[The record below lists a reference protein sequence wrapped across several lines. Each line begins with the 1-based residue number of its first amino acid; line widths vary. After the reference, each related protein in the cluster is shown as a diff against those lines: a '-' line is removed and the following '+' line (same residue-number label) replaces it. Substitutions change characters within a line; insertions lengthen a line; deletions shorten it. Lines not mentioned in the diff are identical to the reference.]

1 MEFDVRDWLL
11 VIGPV
16 FIVGVLVHGYW
27 RMRSN
32 RNTLKMAL
40 DKTFLTDN
48 GDVDDEDKHD
58 LSFFKAELPNGG
70 ARLVSDPEQV
80 ALDLNEEVPVL
91 MDPVEMGDASPADR
105 PIADRPIADRPR
117 AERNVQRAPARDRVR
132 TVTESSQK
140 IETSVDEQTSISD
153 SESTTKQRPGA
164 NCPERFVILYVAAIQ
179 GPFEGQHL
187 LECLLDQGM
196 TFGEMD
202 IFHRTSD
209 AGKILFSS
217 ANAVAPGTFV
227 VSEMHQIKTP
237 AISLFMQAN
246 LLNDPLAAYDQ
257 MVEVAQNLA
266 LDLVGEVKD
275 ESRSVLTP
283 QTIEHGRQSL
293 VEFVHRYYR

>member
-40 DKTFLTDN
+40 DKTFLTEN
-48 GDVDDEDKHD
+48 GDLDDEDKHD
-58 LSFFKAELPNGG
+58 LSYFKAELPNGG

-105 PIADRPIADRPR
+105 RIADRPR
-117 AERNVQRAPARDRVR
+117 AERNIQRAPARDRVR

-140 IETSVDEQTSISD
+140 IETSVDEQVSVSD

-164 NCPERFVILYVAAIQ
+164 NCPERFVILYVAAIH

>member
-48 GDVDDEDKHD
+48 GDLNDEDKHD

-105 PIADRPIADRPR
+105 PIA
-117 AERNVQRAPARDRVR
+117 ERNVQRAPARDRVR

-140 IETSVDEQTSISD
+140 IETSVDEQVSVSD

-164 NCPERFVILYVAAIQ
+164 NCPERFVILYVAAIH

>member
-48 GDVDDEDKHD
+48 GDLDDEDKHD
-58 LSFFKAELPNGG
+58 LSYFKAELPNGG

-105 PIADRPIADRPR
+105 PIA
-117 AERNVQRAPARDRVR
+117 ERNIQRAPARDRVR
-132 TVTESSQK
+132 TVTESAQK
-140 IETSVDEQTSISD
+140 IETSVDEQTSVSD
-153 SESTTKQRPGA
+153 HESTTKQRPGA
-164 NCPERFVILYVAAIQ
+164 NCPERFVILYVAAIHE
-179 GPFEGQHL
+179 PFEGQHL

>member
-48 GDVDDEDKHD
+48 GDLDDEDKHD
-58 LSFFKAELPNGG
+58 LSYFKAELPNGG

-105 PIADRPIADRPR
+105 RIADRPK
-117 AERNVQRAPARDRVR
+117 AEINVQRAPSRDSVR

-140 IETSVDEQTSISD
+140 IETSVDEQVSVSD

-164 NCPERFVILYVAAIQ
+164 NCPERFVILYVAAIH

>member
-1 MEFDVRDWLL
+1 MESLMEFDVRDWLL

-40 DKTFLTDN
+40 DKTFLTEN
-48 GDVDDEDKHD
+48 GDLDDEDKHD
-58 LSFFKAELPNGG
+58 LSYFKAELPNGG

-105 PIADRPIADRPR
+105 PIA
-117 AERNVQRAPARDRVR
+117 ERNVQRAPARDRVR

-140 IETSVDEQTSISD
+140 IETSVDEQTSVSD

-227 VSEMHQIKTP
+227 VSEMHEIKTP

>member
-48 GDVDDEDKHD
+48 GDLNDEDKHD

-105 PIADRPIADRPR
+105 RIADRPK
-117 AERNVQRAPARDRVR
+117 AEINVQRAPARDRVR

-140 IETSVDEQTSISD
+140 IETSVDEQVSVSD

-164 NCPERFVILYVAAIQ
+164 NCPERFVILYVAAIH

>member
-48 GDVDDEDKHD
+48 GDLDDEDKHD
-58 LSFFKAELPNGG
+58 LSYFKAELPNGG

-105 PIADRPIADRPR
+105 RIADRPK
-117 AERNVQRAPARDRVR
+117 AEINVQRAPARDRVR
-132 TVTESSQK
+132 TVTESAQK
-140 IETSVDEQTSISD
+140 IETSVDEQTSVSD
-153 SESTTKQRPGA
+153 HESTTKQRPGA
-164 NCPERFVILYVAAIQ
+164 NCPERFVILYVAAIH

>member
-1 MEFDVRDWLL
+1 MESLMEFDVRDWLL

-48 GDVDDEDKHD
+48 GDLDDEDKHD
-58 LSFFKAELPNGG
+58 LSYFKAELPNGG

-91 MDPVEMGDASPADR
+91 MNPVEMGDASPADR
-105 PIADRPIADRPR
+105 RIADRPR
-117 AERNVQRAPARDRVR
+117 AERNIQRAPARDRVR
-132 TVTESSQK
+132 TVTESAQK
-140 IETSVDEQTSISD
+140 IETSVDEQTSVSD
-153 SESTTKQRPGA
+153 HESTTKQRPGA
-164 NCPERFVILYVAAIQ
+164 NCPERFVILYVAAIH

>member
-48 GDVDDEDKHD
+48 GDLNDEDKHD

-105 PIADRPIADRPR
+105 PIA
-117 AERNVQRAPARDRVR
+117 ERNVQRAPARDRVR

-140 IETSVDEQTSISD
+140 IETSVDEQSSVSD

-164 NCPERFVILYVAAIQ
+164 NCPERFVILYVAAIH

-227 VSEMHQIKTP
+227 VSEMHEIKTP

>member
-105 PIADRPIADRPR
+105 RIADRPK
-117 AERNVQRAPARDRVR
+117 AEINVQRAPARDRVR

-140 IETSVDEQTSISD
+140 IETSVDEQVSVSD

-164 NCPERFVILYVAAIQ
+164 NCPERFVILYVAAIH

>member
-48 GDVDDEDKHD
+48 GDLNDEDKHD

-105 PIADRPIADRPR
+105 RIADRPR
-117 AERNVQRAPARDRVR
+117 AERNIQRAPARDRVR
-132 TVTESSQK
+132 TVTESAQK
-140 IETSVDEQTSISD
+140 IETSVDEQTSVSD
-153 SESTTKQRPGA
+153 HESTTKQRPGA
-164 NCPERFVILYVAAIQ
+164 NCPERFVILYVAAIH

>member
-40 DKTFLTDN
+40 DKTFLTEN
-48 GDVDDEDKHD
+48 GDLDDEDKHD
-58 LSFFKAELPNGG
+58 LSYFKAELPNGG

-105 PIADRPIADRPR
+105 PIADRPR

-140 IETSVDEQTSISD
+140 IETSVDEQTSVSD

-164 NCPERFVILYVAAIQ
+164 NCPERFVILYVAAIH

-217 ANAVAPGTFV
+217 ANAIAPGTFV
-227 VSEMHQIKTP
+227 VSEMHEIKTP

>member
-48 GDVDDEDKHD
+48 GDLDDEDKHD
-58 LSFFKAELPNGG
+58 LSYFKAELPNGG

-105 PIADRPIADRPR
+105 PIA
-117 AERNVQRAPARDRVR
+117 ERNIQRAPARDRVR
-132 TVTESSQK
+132 TVTESAQK
-140 IETSVDEQTSISD
+140 IETSVDEQTAVSD
-153 SESTTKQRPGA
+153 HESKTKQRPGA
-164 NCPERFVILYVAAIQ
+164 NCPERFVILYVAAIH

>member
-48 GDVDDEDKHD
+48 GDLDDEDKHD
-58 LSFFKAELPNGG
+58 LSYFKAELPNGG

-91 MDPVEMGDASPADR
+91 MNPVEMGDASPADR
-105 PIADRPIADRPR
+105 RIADRPR
-117 AERNVQRAPARDRVR
+117 AERNIQRAPARDRVR
-132 TVTESSQK
+132 TVTESAQK
-140 IETSVDEQTSISD
+140 IETSVDEQTSVSD
-153 SESTTKQRPGA
+153 HESTTKQRPGA
-164 NCPERFVILYVAAIQ
+164 NCPERFVILYVAAIHE
-179 GPFEGQHL
+179 PVEGQHL

>member
-48 GDVDDEDKHD
+48 GDLNDEDKHD

-105 PIADRPIADRPR
+105 RIADRPR
-117 AERNVQRAPARDRVR
+117 AERNIQRAPARDRVR
-132 TVTESSQK
+132 TVTESAQK
-140 IETSVDEQTSISD
+140 IETSVDEQVSVSD

-164 NCPERFVILYVAAIQ
+164 NCPERFVILYVAAIH

>member
-105 PIADRPIADRPR
+105 RIADRPR
-117 AERNVQRAPARDRVR
+117 AERNIQRAPARDRVR
-132 TVTESSQK
+132 TVTESAQK
-140 IETSVDEQTSISD
+140 IETSVDEQTAVSD
-153 SESTTKQRPGA
+153 HESTTKQRPGA
-164 NCPERFVILYVAAIQ
+164 NCPERFVILYVAAIH

>member
-58 LSFFKAELPNGG
+58 LSYFKAELPNGG

-105 PIADRPIADRPR
+105 RIADRPK
-117 AERNVQRAPARDRVR
+117 AEINVQRAPARDRVR

-140 IETSVDEQTSISD
+140 IETSVDEQTSVSD
-153 SESTTKQRPGA
+153 HESTTKQRPGA
-164 NCPERFVILYVAAIQ
+164 NCPERFVILYVAAIHE
-179 GPFEGQHL
+179 PFEGQHL

>member
-1 MEFDVRDWLL
+1 MESLMEFDVRDWLL

-105 PIADRPIADRPR
+105 RIADRPK
-117 AERNVQRAPARDRVR
+117 AEINVQRAPARDRVR

-140 IETSVDEQTSISD
+140 IETSVDEQVSVSD

-164 NCPERFVILYVAAIQ
+164 NCPERFVILYVAAIH

>member
-48 GDVDDEDKHD
+48 GDLNDEDKHD

-105 PIADRPIADRPR
+105 RIADRPR
-117 AERNVQRAPARDRVR
+117 AERNIQRAPARDRVR
-132 TVTESSQK
+132 TVTESAQK
-140 IETSVDEQTSISD
+140 IETSVDEQTSVSD
-153 SESTTKQRPGA
+153 HESTTKQRPGA
-164 NCPERFVILYVAAIQ
+164 NCPERFVILYVAAIH

-257 MVEVAQNLA
+257 MVEVAQNLT

>member
-105 PIADRPIADRPR
+105 RIADRPR
-117 AERNVQRAPARDRVR
+117 AERNIQRAPARDRVR
-132 TVTESSQK
+132 TVTESAQK
-140 IETSVDEQTSISD
+140 IETSVDEQTAVSD
-153 SESTTKQRPGA
+153 HESKTKQRPGA
-164 NCPERFVILYVAAIQ
+164 NCPERFVILYVAAIHE
-179 GPFEGQHL
+179 PFEGQHL

>member
-1 MEFDVRDWLL
+1 MESLIEFDVRDWLL

-105 PIADRPIADRPR
+105 RIADRPR
-117 AERNVQRAPARDRVR
+117 AERNIQRAPARDRVR

-140 IETSVDEQTSISD
+140 IETSVDEQTSVSD

-164 NCPERFVILYVAAIQ
+164 NCPERFVILYVAAIH

-227 VSEMHQIKTP
+227 VSEMHEIKTP

>member
-1 MEFDVRDWLL
+1 
-11 VIGPV
+11 
-16 FIVGVLVHGYW
+16 
-27 RMRSN
+27 MRSN

-48 GDVDDEDKHD
+48 GDLDDEDKHD
-58 LSFFKAELPNGG
+58 LSYFKAELPNGG

-105 PIADRPIADRPR
+105 RIADRPR
-117 AERNVQRAPARDRVR
+117 AERNIQRAPARDRVR
-132 TVTESSQK
+132 TVTESAQK
-140 IETSVDEQTSISD
+140 IETSVDEQTSVSD
-153 SESTTKQRPGA
+153 HESTTKQRPGA
-164 NCPERFVILYVAAIQ
+164 NCPERFVILYVAAIHE
-179 GPFEGQHL
+179 PFEGQHL

>member
-1 MEFDVRDWLL
+1 MESLMEFDVRDWLL

-40 DKTFLTDN
+40 DKTFLTEN
-48 GDVDDEDKHD
+48 GDLDDEDKHD
-58 LSFFKAELPNGG
+58 LSYFKAELPNGG

-105 PIADRPIADRPR
+105 PIA
-117 AERNVQRAPARDRVR
+117 ERNVQRAPARDRVR

-140 IETSVDEQTSISD
+140 IETNVDEQTSVSD

-164 NCPERFVILYVAAIQ
+164 NCPERFVILYVAAIH

-227 VSEMHQIKTP
+227 VSEMHEIKTP